1 MGSLHRGHPQRHG
14 RHRHEAGPGL
24 ESLTATEPAF
34 LRFFLGNFRLN
45 SEIFLSSCFTSRTE
59 LGFIPISHKE
69 SAVKT
74 AAMNG
79 KLSARKERIKILVA
93 DDHPVVRKGLQ
104 SCLAKQD
111 RLKLVGEASDGDEA
125 VKKIRELSPDV
136 VLMDISMPRMNGLAV
151 TELIRKEAPKVKV
164 LVLSVHNN
172 RDYIFRIIQA
182 GAHGF
187 VSKEASPDELLRAI
201 ESVYQGDA
209 FFSPEIAQA
218 ALNQIVTSG
227 GKKEP
232 FAQLT
237 SREREVLVL
246 IAEGQSNKEIATKLG
261 IGVRT
266 IETHRERIMRRLDI
280 HSVAGLT
287 KFAIANG
294 MISIE
299 ERAGN

>member
-1 MGSLHRGHPQRHG
+1 
-14 RHRHEAGPGL
+14 
-24 ESLTATEPAF
+24 
-34 LRFFLGNFRLN
+34 
-45 SEIFLSSCFTSRTE
+45 
-59 LGFIPISHKE
+59 
-69 SAVKT
+69 
-74 AAMNG
+74 
-79 KLSARKERIKILVA
+79 
-93 DDHPVVRKGLQ
+93 VRKGLQ
-104 SCLAKQD
+104 SCLARQE
-111 RLKLVGEASDGDEA
+111 RLRVVGEASDGDEA
-125 VKKIRELSPDV
+125 LRKTRELRPDV

-151 TELIRKEAPKVKV
+151 TEMIRKEIPAVKV

-182 GAHGF
+182 GAHGY
-187 VSKEASPDELLRAI
+187 VSKEASPDELMRAI
-201 ESVYQGDA
+201 QSVYEGEA

-237 SREREVLVL
+237 GREREVLIL
-246 IAEGQSNKEIATKLG
+246 IAEGKSNKEIASKLG

-299 ERAGN
+299 ETAGRPTAH

>member
-1 MGSLHRGHPQRHG
+1 MQ
-14 RHRHEAGPGL
+14 
-24 ESLTATEPAF
+24 
-34 LRFFLGNFRLN
+34 
-45 SEIFLSSCFTSRTE
+45 
-59 LGFIPISHKE
+59 KV
-69 SAVKT
+69 SAK
-74 AAMNG
+74 
-79 KLSARKERIKILVA
+79 KIKILVA

-111 RLKLVGEASDGDEA
+111 RLKIVGEASDGDEA
-125 VKKIRELSPDV
+125 LKKTRDLSPDV
-136 VLMDISMPRMNGLAV
+136 VLMDISMPGMNGLAV
-151 TELIRKEAPKVKV
+151 TEVLRKESPAVKV

-187 VSKEASPDELLRAI
+187 ISKEAPPDELLRAI
-201 ESVYQGDA
+201 ESVYAGEP
-209 FFSPEIAQA
+209 FFSPEIAKA
-218 ALNQIVTSG
+218 ALNQLVTSG
-227 GKKEP
+227 GKKDP

-246 IAEGQSNKEIATKLG
+246 IAEGQSNKQIANKLG

-299 ERAGN
+299 SEAGK